1 MSPEAVKLEDFV
13 NMDNP
18 QAVFSEVGLIVRVMF
33 PNGDPSPLHKACMD
47 IRALFNG
54 DYPGYRKC
62 NIHYH
67 DMKHTTDCLMAMAR
81 LIHGAC
87 LNGLRPSEGQ
97 VILGLTSSLL
107 HDTGYIQETAE
118 TTGTGA
124 QYTLTHVERSISFAK
139 RYLLDNGY
147 SSEDVRFCRRCLR
160 CTGLDVKINEVQF
173 ESPEHEFLG
182 QALGT
187 ADLLGQMADRT
198 YLERLPLLFR
208 EFLEGGVPGFAD
220 ELDLLKKTP
229 GFWEFT
235 KNRFRTQLGGV
246 DRYMIH
252 HFKSRWGVNRDCYR
266 EAIENNL
273 RYLKHIVEHHK
284 SDYFEYLRRGN
295 LLKALREIEAGTP
308 SGDESGQAPEN
319 P

>member
-1 MSPEAVKLEDFV
+1 MSPEVLKLEDFV

-18 QAVFSEVGLIVRVMF
+18 QAVFSEVGLIARIMF
-33 PNGDPSPLHKACMD
+33 PNGDSSRLHKVCLD

-81 LIHGAC
+81 LVHGAR
-87 LNGLRPSEGQ
+87 LNGLRLTEDQ
-97 VILGLTSSLL
+97 VHLGLVASLL
-107 HDTGYIQETAE
+107 HDTGYIQESAE

-124 QYTLTHVERSISFAK
+124 QYTLTHVERSISFAE
-139 RYLLDNGY
+139 RYLRDNGY
-147 SSEDVRFCRRCLR
+147 PSEDVRLCRRCLR
-160 CTGLDVKINEVQF
+160 CTGLDVKIEDVPF

-182 QALGT
+182 KALGT

-208 EFLEGGVPGFAD
+208 EFREGGVPGFSN

-229 GFWEFT
+229 DFWEFT

-246 DRYMIH
+246 DRHMIH
-252 HFKSRWGVNRDCYR
+252 HFKSRWGVNRDCYK
-266 EAIENNL
+266 EAIENNILYL
-273 RYLKHIVEHHK
+273 RHIIQHHE
-284 SDYFEYLRRGN
+284 SDYLECLRRGR
-295 LLKALREIEAGTP
+295 LLEALRQIEAATGSRDKNGHTSRIP
-308 SGDESGQAPEN
+308 
-319 P
+319 